1 MHRTRPLGQLLDSSS
16 SSALATPHV
25 PISQRAQAGA
35 GPLLSGELI
44 LAPPLDAIPDSA
56 PMSTCNLDLSSFQVP
71 SPYLC
76 VCLPG
81 APPNLLLPWP
91 SSTSVKCCHNHPIA
105 WTKTRESLTL
115 DLLTLHPTTQILSA
129 LLPNI
134 SNPAP
139 YFQHNRPGLSQCHL
153 PMGNSINLLA
163 GLLPL
168 SFPVQPSHTPAARAI
183 LLKTEVRHATPLG
196 SNGPH
201 VTQG

>member
-44 LAPPLDAIPDSA
+44 LAPPLDAIPNSA

-91 SSTSVKCCHNHPIA
+91 SSTSVRCCHNHPIA
-105 WTKTRESLTL
+105 WTKTREPLTL
-115 DLLTLHPTTQILSA
+115 DSSYSA
-129 LLPNI
+129 P
-134 SNPAP
+134 
-139 YFQHNRPGLSQCHL
+139 HNT
-153 PMGNSINLLA
+153 N
-163 GLLPL
+163 
-168 SFPVQPSHTPAARAI
+168 
-183 LLKTEVRHATPLG
+183 PLG
-196 SNGPH
+196 SSSKHIKPCSLLSAQPPWSKPVSSPYGEQH
-201 VTQG
+201 